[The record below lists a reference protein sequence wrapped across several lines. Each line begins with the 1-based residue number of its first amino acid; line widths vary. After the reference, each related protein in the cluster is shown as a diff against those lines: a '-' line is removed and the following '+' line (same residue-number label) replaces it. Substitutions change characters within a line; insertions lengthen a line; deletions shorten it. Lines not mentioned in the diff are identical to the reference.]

1 MKTMILPNIKLVLS
15 IAKRFSSQ
23 DRSSRSSITSR
34 LAAAGICF
42 GVMTLIVVM
51 SVMNGFQMSFINAI
65 QEISSYHFQVEKL
78 PEEKEGLFQNWC
90 EANKEIKL
98 FVPFYQAQTLMCS
111 LEASKE
117 GSKSKNEAVYESPA
131 IIRGLPSQAFY
142 EDQGL
147 RNELYLI
154 SGSLDL
160 SERGSIILGNQL
172 AANLHV
178 REGDRVNLFVL
189 SGSSDVDLFSG
200 QRIFVV
206 KGIVASGYQDINS
219 SLSFI
224 NIEDAKAYFGKGAVK
239 IWGIKLEN
247 ISDVE
252 KEIKLLKKEA
262 WIEDSS
268 VKSWKEFNKSF
279 YGALRIEKN
288 MLLLVVCLIFIVV
301 AINIYNGMRRLVFER
316 KREIAI
322 LCALGAEP
330 KTVRAVFIMRGLY
343 TGLIGSALGLIFGLL
358 ISFNTDAVFNA
369 ASKIVYFLQYIFTA
383 VFNHENLMYVRE
395 NSAYALYAS
404 IPARIFAGETI
415 LIFAYGIIAPLAAC
429 FFASR
434 NVLKL
439 SLTEVLHEE

>member
-1 MKTMILPNIKLVLS
+1 MSRKILSKIKLVLAIS
-15 IAKRFSSQ
+15 KRFSSQ
-23 DRSSRSSITSR
+23 DRTSRSSLTAR
-34 LAAAGICF
+34 LAIAGICF

-65 QEISSYHFQVEKL
+65 QEISSYHFQIEKL
-78 PEEKEGLFQNWC
+78 PPEKEALLQNFC
-90 EANKEIKL
+90 DSRKEIKIA
-98 FVPFYQAQTLMCS
+98 VPFYQAQTLMCS
-111 LEASKE
+111 VSQEDK
-117 GSKSKNEAVYESPA
+117 KNSAVYESPA
-131 IIRGLPSQAFY
+131 IIRGLPSNVFY
-142 EDQGL
+142 DDEGF
-147 RNELYLI
+147 RNELYLV

-160 SERGSIILGNQL
+160 SERGSIVLGNQL

-178 REGDRVNLFVL
+178 RTGDRVNLFVL

-224 NIEDAKAYFGKGAVK
+224 NIEDAKAYFGKGAEK

-247 ISDVE
+247 ISEVE
-252 KEIKLLKKEA
+252 KEIRLLKKQQGL
-262 WIEDSS
+262 EDC
-268 VKSWKEFNKSF
+268 VAKSWKEFNKSF

-343 TGLIGSALGLIFGLL
+343 TGLIGSTLGLVLGLL

-383 VFNHENLMYVRE
+383 VFSHENLMYVRE

-404 IPARIFAGETI
+404 IPARIFPGETI

>member
-1 MKTMILPNIKLVLS
+1 MRKNIIQNIKLIFS

-23 DRSSRSSITSR
+23 DRSSRSSVTSR

-51 SVMNGFQMSFINAI
+51 SVMNGFQMSFIKAI
-65 QEISSYHFQVEKL
+65 QEISSYHIQVEGLKPDSQEEADFESWCQASKNVKL
-78 PEEKEGLFQNWC
+78 AL
-90 EANKEIKL
+90 
-98 FVPFYQAQTLMCS
+98 PFYQAQTLMTS
-111 LEASKE
+111 LSDSE
-117 GSKSKNEAVYESPA
+117 KSSAVFESPA
-131 IIRGLPSQAFY
+131 VIRALAPQAFY
-142 EDQGL
+142 EDDGL
-147 RNELYLI
+147 RKELFLV

-160 SERGSIILGNQL
+160 SQKGGILLGNQL
-172 AANLHV
+172 ASNLKV
-178 REGDRVNLFVL
+178 KVGDKVNLFVL

-200 QRIFVV
+200 QRIFIVR
-206 KGIVASGYQDINS
+206 GIFASGYQDINS

-224 NIEDAKAYFGKGAVK
+224 NTEDAAAYFGKGAEK
-239 IWGIKLEN
+239 IWGIKLFN
-247 ISDVE
+247 INDVE
-252 KEIKLLKKEA
+252 KVIKGLKKT
-262 WIEDSS
+262 DSFEKLN
-268 VKSWKEFNKSF
+268 VRSWKEFNKSF
-279 YGALRIEKN
+279 FGALRIEKN

-343 TGLIGSALGLIFGLL
+343 TGLIGSSLGLILGLL

-383 VFNHENLMYVRE
+383 VFDQENLMYVRE

-404 IPARIFAGETI
+404 IPARIFPGETI
-415 LIFAYGIIAPLAAC
+415 LIFIYGILAPLGAC

>member
-1 MKTMILPNIKLVLS
+1 MKTKLLPKIRLVLS

-65 QEISSYHFQVEKL
+65 QEISSYHFQIEKL
-78 PEEKEGLFQNWC
+78 PKEKEGDFQKWC
-90 EANKEIKL
+90 QSRKEIKHVL
-98 FVPFYQAQTLMCS
+98 PFYQAQTLMCS
-111 LEASKE
+111 VDS
-117 GSKSKNEAVYESPA
+117 SKSKNSAVYESPA
-131 IIRGLPSQAFY
+131 IIRGLPARAFY
-142 EDQGL
+142 DDLGL
-147 RNELYLI
+147 RKELYLV
-154 SGSLDL
+154 SGSLDI
-160 SERGSIILGNQL
+160 SEKGSIILGNQL

-178 REGDRVNLFVL
+178 REGDSVNLFVL

-200 QRIFVV
+200 QRIFKV
-206 KGIVASGYQDINS
+206 KGIFASGYQDINS

-224 NIEDAKAYFGKGAVK
+224 NIEDAKAYFGKGAEK

-252 KEIKLLKKEA
+252 KEIRLLEKEEWWEQGLA
-262 WIEDSS
+262 
-268 VKSWKEFNKSF
+268 KSWKEFNKSF

-330 KTVRAVFIMRGLY
+330 ESVRSVFITRGFY
-343 TGLIGSALGLIFGLL
+343 IGFIGASLGLIFGLL

-383 VFNHENLMYVRE
+383 LFNHENLMYVRE

-404 IPARIFAGETI
+404 IPARIFPGECI
-415 LIFAYGIIAPLAAC
+415 LIFVYGILAPLTAC

>member
-1 MKTMILPNIKLVLS
+1 MRKNIIQNIKLIFS

-23 DRSSRSSITSR
+23 DRSSRSSVTSR

-51 SVMNGFQMSFINAI
+51 SVMNGFQMSFIKAI
-65 QEISSYHFQVEKL
+65 QEISSYHIQVEGLKPDSQEEADFESWCQASKNVKL
-78 PEEKEGLFQNWC
+78 AF
-90 EANKEIKL
+90 
-98 FVPFYQAQTLMCS
+98 PFYQAQTLMTS
-111 LEASKE
+111 LSDSE
-117 GSKSKNEAVYESPA
+117 KSSAVFESPA
-131 IIRGLPSQAFY
+131 VIRALAPQTFY
-142 EDQGL
+142 EDDGL
-147 RNELYLI
+147 RKELFLV

-160 SERGSIILGNQL
+160 SQKGGILLGNQL
-172 AANLHV
+172 ASNLKV
-178 REGDRVNLFVL
+178 KVGDKVNLFVL

-200 QRIFVV
+200 QRIFIVR
-206 KGIVASGYQDINS
+206 GIFASGYQDINS

-224 NIEDAKAYFGKGAVK
+224 NTEDAATYFGKGAEK
-239 IWGIKLEN
+239 IWGLKLFN
-247 ISDVE
+247 INDVE
-252 KEIKLLKKEA
+252 KLIKGLKKT
-262 WIEDSS
+262 DSFEKLN
-268 VKSWKEFNKSF
+268 VRSWKEFNKSF
-279 YGALRIEKN
+279 FGALRIEKN

-322 LCALGAEP
+322 LCALGSEP

-343 TGLIGSALGLIFGLL
+343 TGLIGSSLGLIFGLL

-383 VFNHENLMYVRE
+383 VFDQENLMYVRE

-404 IPARIFAGETI
+404 IPARIFPGETI
-415 LIFAYGIIAPLAAC
+415 LIFIYGILAPLAAC

>member
-1 MKTMILPNIKLVLS
+1 MMSTKILQKCKLVLS
-15 IAKRFSSQ
+15 IARRFSSQ

-51 SVMNGFQMSFINAI
+51 SVMNGFQMSFIKAI
-65 QEISSYHFQVEKL
+65 QEISSYHIQIEKL
-78 PEEKEGLFQNWC
+78 SGENEEDFQNWC
-90 EANKEIKL
+90 QTRKEIKIAL
-98 FVPFYQAQTLMCS
+98 PFYQAQTLMCS
-111 LEASKE
+111 LASE
-117 GSKSKNEAVYESPA
+117 DSKTSAVYESPA
-131 IIRGLPSQAFY
+131 IIRGLSSKAFY
-142 EDQGL
+142 DDLGL
-147 RNELYLI
+147 RKEIYLLA
-154 SGSLDL
+154 GSLDL
-160 SERGSIILGNQL
+160 SQGGSILLGNQL
-172 AANLHV
+172 AANLRV
-178 REGDRVNLFVL
+178 KVGDRVNLFVL

-200 QRIFVV
+200 QRIFEV
-206 KGIVASGYQDINS
+206 KGIFASGYQDINS

-224 NIEDAKAYFGKGAVK
+224 NIDDAKAYFGKGAEK

-252 KEIKLLKKEA
+252 KEIKVLKKELGLELA
-262 WIEDSS
+262 S

-322 LCALGAEP
+322 LCALGSEP

-343 TGLIGSALGLIFGLL
+343 IGFIGSSLGLILGLL

-383 VFNHENLMYVRE
+383 IFNHENLMYVRE

-404 IPARIFAGETI
+404 IPARIFAGETF
-415 LIFAYGIIAPLAAC
+415 LIFAYGILAPLAAC

>member
-1 MKTMILPNIKLVLS
+1 MKTKVLPNIKLVLS

-65 QEISSYHFQVEKL
+65 QEISSYHFQIEKVPL
-78 PEEKEGLFQNWC
+78 ENEADLQKWC
-90 EANKEIKL
+90 DSRKDIKVL
-98 FVPFYQAQTLMCS
+98 IPFYQAQTLMCS
-111 LEASKE
+111 VDSE
-117 GSKSKNEAVYESPA
+117 KSKKDAVYESPA

-142 EDQGL
+142 DDEGL
-147 RNELYLI
+147 RDQLYLI
-154 SGSLDL
+154 DGSLDL

-178 REGDRVNLFVL
+178 REGDSVNLFVL

-200 QRIFVV
+200 QRIFKV
-206 KGIVASGYQDINS
+206 KGIVASGYQEINS
-219 SLSFI
+219 SLCFI
-224 NIEDAKAYFGKGAVK
+224 NIEDAKAYFGKGAEK
-239 IWGIKLEN
+239 LWGIKLEN

-252 KEIKLLKKEA
+252 KEIRLLEKES
-262 WIEDSS
+262 WISGS
-268 VKSWKEFNKSF
+268 HLKSWKEFNKSF

-322 LCALGAEP
+322 LCALGSEP

-343 TGLIGSALGLIFGLL
+343 TGLIGSTLGLIFGLL
-358 ISFNTDAVFNA
+358 ISFNTDVVFNA
-369 ASKIVYFLQYIFTA
+369 ASKIVYFLQYVFTA
-383 VFNHENLMYVRE
+383 LFDHENLMYVRE

-404 IPARIFAGETI
+404 IPARIFPAETV
-415 LIFAYGIIAPLAAC
+415 LIFAYGILAPLAAC

>member
-1 MKTMILPNIKLVLS
+1 
-15 IAKRFSSQ
+15 
-23 DRSSRSSITSR
+23 
-34 LAAAGICF
+34 
-42 GVMTLIVVM
+42 MTLIVVM

-65 QEISSYHFQVEKL
+65 QEISSYHLQVEGL
-78 PEEKEGLFQNWC
+78 SPEKEDLFTAMC
-90 EANKEIKL
+90 DSRKEIKL
-98 FVPFYQAQTLMCS
+98 AVPFYQAQTLMCAVPDS
-111 LEASKE
+111 
-117 GSKSKNEAVYESPA
+117 SKNSAVFESPA
-131 IIRGLPSQAFY
+131 IIRALPPDSFY
-142 EDQGL
+142 EDEGL
-147 RNELYLI
+147 RNQLVVV

-160 SERGSIILGNQL
+160 AERGSIVLGNQL

-178 REGDRVNLFVL
+178 HVGDSVNLFIL

-206 KGIVASGYQDINS
+206 KGIVASGYQEINS

-224 NIEDAKAYFGKGAVK
+224 NLDDAKTYFGKGAEK
-239 IWGIKLEN
+239 IWGLKLEN
-247 ISDVE
+247 ISDAE
-252 KEIKLLKKEA
+252 KEIRLFKNAPEFK
-262 WIEDSS
+262 DVNVS
-268 VKSWKEFNKSF
+268 SWKEFNKSF
-279 YGALRIEKN
+279 YGALRVEKN
-288 MLLLVVCLIFIVV
+288 MLLLVICLIFIVV

-322 LCALGAEP
+322 LCALGSEP
-330 KTVRAVFIMRGLY
+330 KIVRRIFIMRGFY
-343 TGLIGSALGLIFGLL
+343 TGLLGSTAGLLLGLL
-358 ISFNTDAVFNA
+358 ISFNTDLVFNG
-369 ASKIVYFLQYIFTA
+369 ASKIVYFLQYAFTA

-415 LIFAYGIIAPLAAC
+415 LVFAYGILAPLTAC